1 MPLNSAPNSCAVISR
16 RGCSP
21 SSNGIAYVPC
31 SNRLAH
37 TANPSRSQYRIFTRS
52 RLRLAN
58 TNRCPANASSFRQSV
73 TSACNPSKLFRM
85 SHGHA
90 HRYTRTLA
98 GKCIMRGLREL
109 PTPCVALS
117 RPRPLRCASDVPNA
131 ALTPPQPFPAPL
143 ACPSLPVRIAP
154 EPAPL
159 PAASATDRRTAALRR
174 ADGRS
179 FPPFVPFASARRSP
193 PSSARTDPNICHL
206 SWKVSSSPVCSNPS
220 ILNSGVHRALI
231 YDLRKLKGH
240 DLLQRDGRHYAYRLT
255 AKGLDVALL
264 FLFFHQRLCGP
275 LANSRF
281 HHKPDPAN
289 RPNSQLEAAYH
300 KADQALENIVNLLR
314 AA

>member
-179 FPPFVPFASARRSP
+179 FPPFVHFASARRSP
-193 PSSARTDPNICHL
+193 PSSARADPNICHL

-220 ILNSGVHRALI
+220 ILNSGVHRALTLVMTFAATP
-231 YDLRKLKGH
+231 YGSARCALGV
-240 DLLQRDGRHYAYRLT
+240 
-255 AKGLDVALL
+255 KGLCDNFRVADLNRT
-264 FLFFHQRLCGP
+264 QS
-275 LANSRF
+275 LAETVARTL
-281 HHKPDPAN
+281 HA
-289 RPNSQLEAAYH
+289 
-300 KADQALENIVNLLR
+300 
-314 AA
+314 

>member
-1 MPLNSAPNSCAVISR
+1 MPLNSAPNSCAVISC

-31 SNRLAH
+31 SNRFAH

-73 TSACNPSKLFRM
+73 TSACNPSKLLRM

-98 GKCIMRGLREL
+98 GRCIMRGLREL

-117 RPRPLRCASDVPNA
+117 RLRQLRCASDVPNA

-179 FPPFVPFASARRSP
+179 FPPFVHFASARRSP
-193 PSSARTDPNICHL
+193 PSSARADPNICHL

-220 ILNSGVHRALI
+220 ILNSGVHRALTLVHL
-231 YDLRKLKGH
+231 LRPWLN
-240 DLLQRDGRHYAYRLT
+240 LVRLEVHGNIPVIR
-255 AKGLDVALL
+255 AV
-264 FLFFHQRLCGP
+264 
-275 LANSRF
+275 SRP
-281 HHKPDPAN
+281 KPDARQVGLAIRGSRHGRGQIRLAVR
-289 RPNSQLEAAYH
+289 RPRDAWGLVIEP
-300 KADQALENIVNLLR
+300 LR
-314 AA
+314 RQGSGQ

>member
-1 MPLNSAPNSCAVISR
+1 MPLNSAPNSCAVISC

-31 SNRLAH
+31 SNRFAH

-58 TNRCPANASSFRQSV
+58 TNRCPANASSLRESV
-73 TSACNPSKLFRM
+73 TSACNPSKLLRM

-98 GKCIMRGLREL
+98 GRCIMRGLREL

-117 RPRPLRCASDVPNA
+117 RLRPLRCASDVPNA
-131 ALTPPQPFPAPL
+131 ALTPSQPFPAPL

-179 FPPFVPFASARRSP
+179 FPPFVHFASARRSP
-193 PSSARTDPNICHL
+193 SSSARADPNICHL

-220 ILNSGVHRALI
+220 ILNSGVHRALTLVTLCGLDI
-231 YDLRKLKGH
+231 RFCSDMKKWLTW
-240 DLLQRDGRHYAYRLT
+240 DGRRWVLNDARRVKALAKRTMRLMYAQATDIKDKDFR
-255 AKGLDVALL
+255 
-264 FLFFHQRLCGP
+264 
-275 LANSRF
+275 
-281 HHKPDPAN
+281 
-289 RPNSQLEAAYH
+289 EAAERH
-300 KADQALENIVNLLR
+300 ARKSE
-314 AA
+314 

>member
-31 SNRLAH
+31 SNRFAH

-85 SHGHA
+85 SHGQA

-98 GKCIMRGLREL
+98 GKCIVRRLREL
-109 PTPCVALS
+109 PAPCVELY
-117 RPRPLRCASDVPNA
+117 RLRPLRCARDVPNA

-179 FPPFVPFASARRSP
+179 FPPFVHFASARRSP
-193 PSSARTDPNICHL
+193 SSSARADPNICHL

-220 ILNSGVHRALI
+220 ILNSGVHRALTLVLTEDVVKI
-231 YDLRKLKGH
+231 ARQQGRYAVGH
-240 DLLQRDGRHYAYRLT
+240 GCCFSS
-255 AKGLDVALL
+255 LDRV
-264 FLFFHQRLCGP
+264 P
-275 LANSRF
+275 LAL
-281 HHKPDPAN
+281 AN
-289 RPNSQLEAAYH
+289 P
-300 KADQALENIVNLLR
+300 I
-314 AA
+314 